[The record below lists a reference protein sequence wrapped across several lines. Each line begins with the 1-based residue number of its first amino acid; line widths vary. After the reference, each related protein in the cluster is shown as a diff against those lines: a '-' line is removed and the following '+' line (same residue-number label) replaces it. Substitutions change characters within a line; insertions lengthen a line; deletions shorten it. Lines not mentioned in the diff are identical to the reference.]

1 MKLRCTTNSIRI
13 RVRKSDLEMLK
24 ATGRVEEGVG
34 VGNFRFRLEIWPGAK
49 TMRAAFMDGLVS
61 VYLPEGQAAEWMDSD
76 QVGMEALWTSDT
88 GAAVQ
93 LLVEKDFPCVHTPEE
108 DLDNTFVE
116 LSDKSC

>member
-13 RVRKSDLEMLK
+13 RVRKSDLEILK
-24 ATGRVEEGVG
+24 TTGRVEESVG
-34 VGNFRFRLEIWPGAK
+34 VGNFRFRLEVWPGAK
-49 TMRAAFMDGLVS
+49 TLRAAFTDGLIS
-61 VYLPEGQAAEWMDSD
+61 VYLPDDQAAGWMNSD
-76 QVGMEALWTSDT
+76 QVGMEALWTPDT